1 MSFLKGFALFLAAL
15 ALCSADDVAPSP
27 SAGTAGTFVTL
38 GTNGTIGTVE
48 EPVPMPA
55 DWVVTGVG
63 TLHILTDPMTGTW
76 SISGGFAE
84 QLQIDTLNPDAEY
97 IETEVDTA
105 IVQVPPPMDA
115 GFV

>member
-1 MSFLKGFALFLAAL
+1 MFLAAL
-15 ALCSADDVAPSP
+15 ALCSADEVAPSP
-27 SAGTAGTFVTL
+27 SAATAGNFVTL
-38 GTNGTIGTVE
+38 GTNGTVGIVE

-63 TLHILTDPMTGTW
+63 TLHILTDPITGTW